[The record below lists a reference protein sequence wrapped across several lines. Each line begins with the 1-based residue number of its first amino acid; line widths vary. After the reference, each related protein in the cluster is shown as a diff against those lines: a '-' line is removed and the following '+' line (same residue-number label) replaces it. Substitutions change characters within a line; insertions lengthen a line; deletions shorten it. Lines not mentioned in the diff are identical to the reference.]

1 MTQLSH
7 APQPTHINIIYYVD
21 EQKQSVKK
29 VQIRACMMAEMLHS
43 ESDVAKILKES
54 DDGANEFLNLSSS
67 RVKSIAEGNVK
78 RMYEIEYFMD
88 AVKEVRNEVEQ
99 KQHAAAA
106 SAGGGEGGGAATTNN
121 AADEPNYERSMQD
134 ALERARERGENDPNR
149 EPTDEHEL
157 MIEMREKL
165 GEKIQ
170 KKRSRK
176 SGGGDDSDDDLE
188 VVRNNVDDENALKC
202 PITGMLFVNP
212 VKNKVCHHV
221 YDRAGLSQMLNA
233 RKHTCPVPGCA
244 NKNVSMTQ
252 VENDEEMVLKVR
264 RHQKRLKADKKKR
277 DMEDEEDDDDVL
289 E

>member
-1 MTQLSH
+1 MI
-7 APQPTHINIIYYVD
+7 ADMI
-21 EQKQSVKK
+21 
-29 VQIRACMMAEMLHS
+29 HS
-43 ESDVAKILKES
+43 ESDIARILKES
-54 DDGANEFLNLSSS
+54 DDDDADDFLASSYS
-67 RVKSIAEGNVK
+67 RLKTIAEGNAK
-78 RMYEIEYFMD
+78 RMYEIEYFVD

-99 KQHAAAA
+99 KQAAAGGVEGGDGAAAA
-106 SAGGGEGGGAATTNN
+106 NN
-121 AADEPNYERSMQD
+121 ADQTAPNYERSMQD

-149 EPTDEHEL
+149 EPTDEHET
-157 MIEMREKL
+157 MIEIREKL

-176 SGGGDDSDDDLE
+176 SGGGGDDSDDELE

-221 YDRAGLSQMLNA
+221 YDRAGLSQMLGA

-244 NKNVSMTQ
+244 NKNVSMAQ

-264 RHQKRLKADKKKR
+264 RHQKRLEADKKKR
-277 DMEDEEDDDDVL
+277 EMEEEDDDDDQEGGGYTVL
-289 E
+289 